1 MIAGPATL
9 TVLILVAVLLVA
21 GAVILKV
28 GGRRRRQRPPRGQRK
43 DRRLCQHCQ
52 HENPRQATYCAR
64 CGKALE
70 IQNS

>member
-9 TVLILVAVLLVA
+9 TVLIIVAMLLMA
-21 GAVILKV
+21 GVVMLRV
-28 GGRRRRQRPPRGQRK
+28 GGRRRRQRPAGAQRK

-52 HENPRQATYCAR
+52 HESPRKATYCAR

-70 IQNS
+70 IQDS